1 MTEINSLG
9 AQSALSPQAA
19 KANMTGELLRLMQ
32 PQPGLVADGET
43 ARAEVLSL
51 RQVGQD
57 YQMVLRITLSG
68 GVQAQVQAS
77 ASAPLPQGSQV
88 SVTQTQ
94 SNELAVVIQN
104 NKANNVAT
112 LTRLDTLQTP
122 VGTLLQGKVVTTQ
135 ALMQNPAQTASYRSL
150 VTLLSSSQA
159 GATLTIDSPRPLPVG
174 SLLSAVVQGDQSLRF
189 VPLSGRQ
196 DQLAVAQQLLNQQ
209 SQQASLPGLLDAL
222 QQIIRNADTG
232 AELRASAERL
242 LASLPDARQ
251 LSDPKTLAQSL
262 NNSGTF
268 LEAKLLQG
276 GQAGNLAPDLKAQL
290 IRLVAQLPTPPPGAG
305 VNPALAASTLA
316 QALPGFARSAL
327 GMLGQ
332 VTPRQLPG
340 TFPLPSRLLQSLEN
354 AGDLQQLLRL
364 AAAAV
369 SRLQSHALSSLQ
381 QSGTLE
387 NGNLQTSWQTE
398 VPIRHGQEFIP
409 LQVKLQ
415 REETPEQ
422 QANREREREPR
433 EPAEALWRIEL
444 AFDLAPLGPLHVQ
457 AQLAQGRLSGQLWAE
472 QPHTAQWIDSQLGSL
487 RERLLARGL
496 DVGDLQC
503 HPGTPPQGPR
513 TRLEQR
519 WVDETA

>member
-9 AQSALSPQAA
+9 AQTALNTQVV
-19 KANMTGELLRLMQ
+19 KATMTGDLLRLLQ
-32 PQPGLVADGET
+32 PQPGVVAEGET
-43 ARAEVLSL
+43 AQAEVLSL
-51 RQVGQD
+51 RQVGQT
-57 YQMVLRITLSG
+57 YMMLMRLSANSG
-68 GVQAQVQAS
+68 QQTQVQTS
-77 ASAPLPQGSQV
+77 ASFPLPQGSQV

-94 SNELAVVIQN
+94 NNELALVVQAG
-104 NKANNVAT
+104 KANNVAT
-112 LTRLDTLQTP
+112 LTRLDTSQTP

-135 ALMQNPAQTASYRSL
+135 ALPQNPGEVASYRSL

-159 GATLTIDSPRPLPVG
+159 GTTLTIDSPRPLPVG

-196 DQLAVAQQLLNQQ
+196 DQLAVAQQLATQQ
-209 SQQASLPGLLDAL
+209 SQQASLPGLLNAL
-222 QQIIRNADTG
+222 QQVARSPDTG

-242 LASLPDARQ
+242 LASLPQARE
-251 LSDPKTLAQSL
+251 LADPKTLTQSL
-262 NNSGTF
+262 NNSGAF
-268 LEAKLLQG
+268 LEAKLLG
-276 GQAGNLAPDLKAQL
+276 GLAGSVAPDLKAQL
-290 IRLVAQLPTPPPGAG
+290 VRLVAQLPAPPAG
-305 VNPALAASTLA
+305 TLASPTLVASTLA
-316 QALPGFARSAL
+316 QAVPGFARNAL

-332 VTPRQLPG
+332 FSPRPQPG
-340 TFPLPSRLLQSLEN
+340 AFPLPSRLLQALEN
-354 AGDLQQLLRL
+354 EGDLQQLLRL
-364 AAAAV
+364 AAGAV

-422 QANREREREPR
+422 KAGREREPEQR
-433 EPAEALWRIEL
+433 DPLQALWRIEL
-444 AFDLAPLGPLHVQ
+444 AFDLAPLGPLQVQ
-457 AQLAQGRLSGQLWAE
+457 AQLAQGRLTGQLWAE
-472 QPHTAQWIDSQLGSL
+472 QERTARLIDSQLGTL

-496 DVGDLQC
+496 DVGDLEC
-503 HPGTPPQGPR
+503 FPGTPPQGPR